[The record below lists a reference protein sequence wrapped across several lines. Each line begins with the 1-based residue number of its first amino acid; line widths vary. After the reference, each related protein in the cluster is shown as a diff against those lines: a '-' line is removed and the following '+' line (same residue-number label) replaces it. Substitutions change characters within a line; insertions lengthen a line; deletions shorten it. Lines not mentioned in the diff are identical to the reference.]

1 MVAAIKR
8 PRSIDI
14 VDPAFMADPY
24 PDLALWRREGGVH
37 WIESQQAW
45 CLTRYQDVRQALMD
59 NAALSND
66 VMKPFLRYA
75 GRSHDVM
82 KHLEEWLP
90 FLDQPMHTRIRSS
103 INAAFLPNALESM
116 KPLIQDK
123 LGVLFANAFANSDKS
138 DFVTDFAAFLPSY
151 VIGAMLGM
159 PDQDLKRI
167 SEWSNRLV
175 PFVLISM
182 GESGLDRF
190 VGVIEVLDQMRDY
203 FKVLIAKR
211 RLAAGNLVIDALIAA
226 SERQEIAEH
235 EVISTC
241 MLLILAGN
249 HATTMHLTNSI
260 RGLLQHPQ
268 QRSMLLD
275 RREDIPFLRNSIREL
290 MRWDSASFLVIRI
303 AKSDYAVGDYVI
315 PAGGRIY
322 LCVAS
327 ANRDEAVFQNADK
340 LDLAREEAR
349 KVVTFGQGIHTC
361 LGSHMINI
369 ISEIAYPII
378 LEELRGWELAD
389 GEPQFT
395 DFAAFRSVRNLP
407 LVKTT

>member
-1 MVAAIKR
+1 MVATITR

-24 PDLALWRREGGVH
+24 PEMAFWRREGGVH

-45 CLTRYQDVRQALMD
+45 CLTRYKDVRQALMD
-59 NAALSND
+59 HATLSND

-75 GRSHDVM
+75 GRSHNVI
-82 KHLEEWLP
+82 KHLEEWLT
-90 FLDQPMHTRIRSS
+90 FMDQPMHTRIRSS

-123 LGVLFANAFANSDKS
+123 VRVLLANTLANSTKP
-138 DFVTDFAAFLPSY
+138 DFVADFAAFLPSY
-151 VIGAMLGM
+151 VIGAMLGV

-167 SEWSNRLV
+167 SQWSDRLV
-175 PFVLISM
+175 RFVFISM

-190 VGVIEVLDQMRDY
+190 VGVIEVLEQMREY
-203 FKVLIAKR
+203 FKAHIAKR
-211 RLAAGNLVIDALIAA
+211 RLVAGNLVIDALIAA
-226 SERQEIAEH
+226 FESQEVSEH

-249 HATTMHLTNSI
+249 DATTMHLTNSI
-260 RGLLQHPQ
+260 RGLLLHPQ
-268 QRSMLLD
+268 QRGTLLD
-275 RREDIPFLRNSIREL
+275 RREDMPFLRNSIREL

-303 AKSDYAVGDYVI
+303 AKNAYAVGEYVI
-315 PAGGRIY
+315 PAGERIY
-322 LCVAS
+322 LCIAS

-349 KVVTFGQGIHTC
+349 KVVTLGQGIHTC
-361 LGSHMINI
+361 LGSHLIHI

-378 LEELRGWELAD
+378 LEELHGWELVD
-389 GEPQFT
+389 VEPKFT
-395 DFAAFRSVRNLP
+395 DLAAFRSVRNLP
-407 LVKTT
+407 LVKTN